1 MTTPNCNA
9 FKRSIDDPVFVFEN
23 SFFANGKLVKDRV
36 MARDSYEARDLL
48 IQKWNLPIGALGVMY
63 KLG

>member
-1 MTTPNCNA
+1 MTTPNCSS

-23 SFFANGKLVKDRV
+23 SFFVNGKIVKDRV
-36 MARDSYEARDLL
+36 LARDSYEARDMF
-48 IQKWNLPIGALGVMY
+48 IQKWNLHPSTLGVMY